1 MNHILRLQVD
11 LGAAKDETETIRQQ
25 VRDLRRYLQSD
36 KFLEPEELR
45 GYVNIQD
52 VLNRLEGI

>member
-11 LGAAKDETETIRQQ
+11 LGAAKDEIETIRQQ

-36 KFLEPEELR
+36 KFVDPSDLQGL
-45 GYVNIQD
+45 VNIQD